1 MEWCGSLRCYKLK
14 HVTLLCLPRIA
25 TQSLVVGGRPL
36 VFRRRAVPRS
46 LLLQCLQAPSAKP
59 THCTRTQHS
68 EKCPVG
74 IHCNAMSG
82 DRIELLK
89 SSADSSYLQ
98 STEDRAVRSL
108 MENRPVIM
116 TIMRQINRDTN
127 CGRRWDSKKHVS
139 RLGNT
144 YYAAVT

>member
-1 MEWCGSLRCYKLK
+1 MY
-14 HVTLLCLPRIA
+14 
-25 TQSLVVGGRPL
+25 
-36 VFRRRAVPRS
+36 RRRAVPRS
-46 LLLQCLQAPSAKP
+46 LLLQCLQARSAKP

-98 STEDRAVRSL
+98 SAGPRSK
-108 MENRPVIM
+108 I
-116 TIMRQINRDTN
+116 
-127 CGRRWDSKKHVS
+127 
-139 RLGNT
+139 T
-144 YYAAVT
+144 YGKPASHYDNYETS